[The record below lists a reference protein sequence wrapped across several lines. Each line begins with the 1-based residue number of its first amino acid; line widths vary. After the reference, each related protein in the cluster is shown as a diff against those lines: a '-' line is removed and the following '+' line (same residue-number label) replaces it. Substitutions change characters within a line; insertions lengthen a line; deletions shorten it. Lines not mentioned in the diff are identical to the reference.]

1 MSERVACFRPPSR
14 ERQVYYGRVLELDA
28 EQSSICEVSRAKD
41 SKEQNRRWKRRPPPL
56 PDAFHAVSVEE
67 LFDRYEGQVEGQC
80 LGDQHP
86 VERVAMWTGQ
96 PPGALTVVGCNR

>member
-41 SKEQNRRWKRRPPPL
+41 SKEQK
-56 PDAFHAVSVEE
+56 
-67 LFDRYEGQVEGQC
+67 
-80 LGDQHP
+80 
-86 VERVAMWTGQ
+86 
-96 PPGALTVVGCNR
+96 